1 MKARVAMSSLTIPTV
16 AVKIRDLKAKNWGEK
31 SGVDRAWGIWIEK
44 LEVPIGIRVLV
55 IGPRGGGKGALI
67 DCIDRRE
74 QGVGVSDQLN
84 LRRVNN
90 PEELSSGSNGKRWL
104 VLSEGHKMSKQE
116 RILTMCPEG
125 STVLASVD
133 HDQIIGPTVLN
144 PFSHVILMVD
154 GKLSFF
160 GTKHEFLHKLPLL
173 LRKDKGLAQ
182 DFPEIKNLRVA

>member
-1 MKARVAMSSLTIPTV
+1 MSSFTVLTEV
-16 AVKIRDLKAKNWGEK
+16 AVKIRNLRARNRREK
-31 SGVDRAWGIWIEK
+31 GGVGREWGIWIEE
-44 LEVPIGIRVLV
+44 LDVPIGIRVLV
-55 IGPRGGGKGALI
+55 MGPRGGGKGALI

-74 QGVGVSDQLN
+74 QGVEVSDQLN

-90 PEELSSGSNGKRWL
+90 PEELSSGSKGGRWL

-116 RILTMCPEG
+116 QILTMCPEG

-133 HDQIIGPTVLN
+133 RDQIIGPTVLE

-160 GTKHEFLHKLPLL
+160 GTKHEFLHELPRL
-173 LRKDKGLAQ
+173 LREDKSLSQ
-182 DFPEIKNLRVA
+182 HFPEIRNLGAAQ